1 MNAQKGFTLI
11 ELMIVVAIIGILA
24 AIAIPQYQNYVARS
38 QATEAI
44 NLLGGTKLPLTEALS
59 FNPLAQA
66 CSTEPSD
73 PGKPTANPVIP
84 PTVAGA
90 LAAENNLTLTGTYVK
105 EITAAVEGDN
115 CVLTAE
121 FKSKDVADTLLGKK
135 VAFTYVPETGVWSC
149 TSNIDASI
157 RPKTCSEDMSL

>member
-38 QATEAI
+38 QATEAV

-66 CSTEPSD
+66 CSTDPSVPAVTT
-73 PGKPTANPVIP
+73 PGSEAAAI
-84 PTVAGA
+84 VAGA
-90 LAAENNLTLTGTYVK
+90 LAAENNLTLTGKYVDN
-105 EITAAVEGDN
+105 ITAEVDGDN
-115 CVLTAE
+115 CILVAE
-121 FKSKDVADTLLGKK
+121 FKNAGVADTLLGKK
-135 VAFTYVPETGVWSC
+135 VAFTYVPETGVWDC
-149 TSNIDASI
+149 TSDIDASI
-157 RPKTCSEDMSL
+157 RPKTCSEDLTL

>member
-1 MNAQKGFTLI
+1 MNTQKGFTLI

-38 QATEAI
+38 QATEAV

-66 CSTEPSD
+66 CSTDPSEAAD
-73 PGKPTANPVIP
+73 PTATP
-84 PTVAGA
+84 PKPAKIAGA

-105 EITAAVEGDN
+105 EITAAVDGDN
-115 CVLTAE
+115 CKLTAV
-121 FKSKDVADTLLGKK
+121 FKNENVADTLIDKK
-135 VAFTYVPETGVWSC
+135 VAFTYIPATGVWDC

-157 RPKTCSEDMSL
+157 RPKTCSEDLTL